1 MKIAFYAPLKSPSD
15 PTPSGD
21 RRMAGLIRAALRV
34 AGHDPILASEFRSF
48 EGKGD
53 PTAQANIRARAQLE
67 LRRALAQLERK
78 KPALWFTYHL
88 YYKAPDWLG
97 PEIARRL
104 EIPYVVAEPAHAPK
118 RAGGAWASGHAAV
131 EDALRRADAA
141 LCLTTL
147 DRACVA
153 PLLRS
158 PDRLFDL
165 PPFLDSRLYASAG
178 SERARHRRDLAVELG
193 LSFDKHWL
201 LAVGMM
207 REGPKL
213 ASFRELAAATALL
226 PGEDWRLVVV
236 GDGPARAHVAA
247 AFAGDARVVFAGRR
261 DEADLRR
268 FYAAAD
274 VAVWPAVHEAYG
286 MALLEAAAAG
296 TPVVAGRV
304 RGVPDVIV
312 DGVTGFLAEPSSP
325 EDLARKIRDL
335 LDDDEL
341 RTMLGRQAA
350 AFVARER
357 NLDAAAERL
366 DVALARARRR

>member
-1 MKIAFYAPLKSPSD
+1 
-15 PTPSGD
+15 
-21 RRMAGLIRAALRV
+21 MAGLIRAALRV

-53 PTAQANIRARAQLE
+53 PTAQAVIRARAQLE

-78 KPALWFTYHL
+78 KPAIWFTYHL